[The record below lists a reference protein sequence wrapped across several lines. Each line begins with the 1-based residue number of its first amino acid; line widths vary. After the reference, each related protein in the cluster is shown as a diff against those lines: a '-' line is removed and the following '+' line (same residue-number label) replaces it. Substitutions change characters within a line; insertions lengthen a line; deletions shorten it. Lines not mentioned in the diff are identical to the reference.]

1 MPVRACACMHPSGH
15 AWLRLGPGTVA
26 PQHLQHAPSGLLGH
40 VANPI
45 SSQKNGS
52 VRETNI
58 LQKW

>member
-1 MPVRACACMHPSGH
+1 MHPSGH